1 MTHIFQLNRLI
12 PLQKAYKDFL
22 PLCPPDKVTVLTLEL
37 HKLDLR
43 IKKINSMNIEQS
55 LTEVPFY
62 FETKQSKAN
71 FKTI

>member
-12 PLQKAYKDFL
+12 PLQKSYTAFL
-22 PLCPPDKVTVLTLEL
+22 PFCPPDKVNALKLEL

-43 IKKINSMNIEQS
+43 IRKINGMTIEES
-55 LTEVPFY
+55 IIDVPFY

-71 FKTI
+71 FLNS